1 MKIEQ
6 SAVAFQ
12 SERSYCVS
20 TKNESSV
27 SVYSG
32 GLSLPGRY
40 GIGSAEALEGHS
52 ENYSALGSRGGRYG
66 TGNGLVSL
74 RRNQSALGTMQA
86 VRSDN
91 ATETGKKKTK
101 SMAQIRMEFLARLLD
116 RIAEIKSRRDSL
128 GSGGAAAAGASY
140 AGAGGQLVE
149 STVNGWTYVSYSSST
164 FTETETTAFSSA
176 GTVKT
181 ADGQEISF
189 DISIEMSRSF
199 TEKYESVMVQT
210 VACTDPLVINYDG
223 DMAQVSD
230 MKFFFDLDCDGEEE
244 EISCLK
250 RGSGFLALDKNGDG
264 TINDGSEL
272 FGARSG
278 DGFAELA
285 DYDEDGNGWID
296 ESDSI
301 FKELRIWIRNEYGQ
315 NVLVPLSRAG
325 VGAICLDSKETQFS
339 LNSMEDN
346 RTNAYI
352 RKTGI
357 FLMENGSVGTVQHVD
372 FAGGNHEL

>member
-1 MKIEQ
+1 MKIKQ
-6 SAVAFQ
+6 SSVNFC

-20 TKNESSV
+20 TERESSV
-27 SVYSG
+27 SVYAGSSSL
-32 GLSLPGRY
+32 LSRYSIGRA
-40 GIGSAEALEGHS
+40 GALAGHS

-66 TGNGLVSL
+66 SGNGLVSL
-74 RRNQSALGTMQA
+74 SRNQSALGTMQA

-91 ATETGKKKTK
+91 VTETGKKKTK

-116 RIAEIKSRRDSL
+116 RIDEIKSRR
-128 GSGGAAAAGASY
+128 SGAENGVCAVGGASY
-140 AGAGGQLVE
+140 GAGQSQLAE

-164 FTETETTAFSSA
+164 FTETETTAFCSA

-244 EISCLK
+244 EISYLK

-264 TINDGSEL
+264 IINDGSEL

-339 LNSMEDN
+339 LNSTEDN
-346 RTNAYI
+346 HTNAYI
-352 RKTGI
+352 RKSGV
-357 FLMENGSVGTVQHVD
+357 FLMENGRVGTIQHVD
-372 FAGGNHEL
+372 FAG